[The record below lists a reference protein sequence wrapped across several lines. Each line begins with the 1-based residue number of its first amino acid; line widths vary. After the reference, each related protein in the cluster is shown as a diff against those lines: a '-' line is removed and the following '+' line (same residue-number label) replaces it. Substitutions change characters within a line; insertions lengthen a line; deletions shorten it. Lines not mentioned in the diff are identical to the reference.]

1 MFRKT
6 VELFLKINCLHHK
19 QYMAQGMQIV
29 WKFFVGS
36 TGGLNHAIRRPMLN
50 KLTLLMAM
58 AALLAGPVQLSARPC
73 VLINAPSEKACQ
85 PACCANKTCCDT
97 SHRNTGATSQP
108 FAKNQSDQQPTATF
122 FAIVKQPLP

>member
-1 MFRKT
+1 
-6 VELFLKINCLHHK
+6 
-19 QYMAQGMQIV
+19 
-29 WKFFVGS
+29 
-36 TGGLNHAIRRPMLN
+36 MLN

-122 FAIVKQPLP
+122 FAIVKQPLPNSGAETERSGFQTLAAKVPSPRLALLCSFLI